1 MDAASVLGMP
11 EQRRRADALR
21 NSDKI
26 VRAAITAFHESGT
39 AVSLEEIARRAGVG
53 IATVYR
59 RFGDRDGVIRAAFET
74 YFAEEIEPVVQ
85 AAREAADPREGLA
98 GALAATVDTLA
109 GHRALLMAAK
119 EAGAFQVGIAERF
132 MGPLGD
138 VLAVARERGL
148 VRADLL
154 VRDLAAIV
162 VMALATVRMGADD
175 GDQRRYLALL
185 LDGTRPSTEPL
196 PRLADVRLFP
206 RQVADHCPPHDP
218 ASVEDPHLGA

>member
-1 MDAASVLGMP
+1 MP

-21 NSDKI
+21 NSDRI
-26 VRAAITAFHESGT
+26 VRAAIVALHDSGT
-39 AVSLEEIARRAGVG
+39 AVPLEEIARRAGVG

-59 RFGDRDGVIRAAFET
+59 RFGDRDSVIRAAFET

-85 AAREAADPREGLA
+85 AARQAADPRQGLTD
-98 GALAATVDTLA
+98 ALAATVDTLA
-109 GHRALLMAAK
+109 AHRALLTAAR

-148 VRADLL
+148 VREDLL

-185 LDGTRPSTEPL
+185 LDGTRPSPQPL
-196 PRLADVRLFP
+196 PGLADERIFP
-206 RQVADHCPPHDP
+206 RQVAESRPAEGACPPEG
-218 ASVEDPHLGA
+218 ACSAEDPRPR